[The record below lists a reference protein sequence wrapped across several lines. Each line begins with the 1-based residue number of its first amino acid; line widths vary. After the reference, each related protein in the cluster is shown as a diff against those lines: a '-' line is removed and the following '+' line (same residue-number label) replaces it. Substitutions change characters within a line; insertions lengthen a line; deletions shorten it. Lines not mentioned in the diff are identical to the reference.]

1 MASIDTRKER
11 MAKFIR
17 ALYLAKYVKNDNI
30 PCEIEPGLF
39 LGSIGAAQNKS
50 VLKSLNVTHVLL
62 VANALEPAYP
72 NDFKYKKVEV
82 LDSVDTDLEQ
92 HFEECFT
99 FIDEAKQE
107 EGGVLVHCFAGRSRS
122 VTIIVAYL
130 MRTHRMSLCEA
141 LELVKSKRPQAAPN
155 QGFLLQLQHL
165 ESCLG
170 VVDKPV
176 EKETFG
182 RDVHGFQGDLR
193 MGVRGLPGVLRTGVK
208 EYH

>member
-107 EGGVLVHCFAGRSRS
+107 EGGVLVHCFAGRSRRCKLILS
-122 VTIIVAYL
+122 SAQSGGIFSFGCTNRSIVIY
-130 MRTHRMSLCEA
+130 
-141 LELVKSKRPQAAPN
+141 KQRP
-155 QGFLLQLQHL
+155 GFLKSTILLQTLI
-165 ESCLG
+165 
-170 VVDKPV
+170 P
-176 EKETFG
+176 
-182 RDVHGFQGDLR
+182 
-193 MGVRGLPGVLRTGVK
+193 PGKMCT
-208 EYH
+208 YI